1 MSIMNKGCRIS
12 TSVKTRKRSTLR
24 RSLRNMK
31 GARNNCKELSSKR
44 IANSMTHTSS
54 KFSRAVTIFLTV
66 FAKGRQN

>member
-1 MSIMNKGCRIS
+1 MFIMNKGCGIS
-12 TSVKTRKRSTLR
+12 TSVKTRKRSMFR
-24 RSLRNMK
+24 KSLRNMK

-54 KFSRAVTIFLTV
+54 KFSRAVTILLIV